1 MMSES
6 DKKFFLYS
14 MFKVCGSCIKP
25 VQKTVKII
33 TKNNKWRIIM
43 TLTDGFLCILEPSI
57 NDITHF

>member
-14 MFKVCGSCIKP
+14 MFKVRGSCIKQ

-33 TKNNKWRIIM
+33 TYNNKWKM
-43 TLTDGFLCILEPSI
+43 TLTAEFLCILRGRP
-57 NDITHF
+57 